1 MSRGARIPEHTAGAQ
16 NSLEKSG
23 THRNNQ
29 PKEKR
34 MNIGSICTRD
44 PVTIDEDMNLTQAA
58 QRMRDEH
65 VGALVVTGPGP
76 EGPPA
81 ALGVVTDRDLAIE
94 VLARGRD
101 GASVSVGSLLS
112 GRLVAVPHDATLSE
126 ALVAMEGEGVR
137 RLLVTGPAQE
147 LLGIVSIDDLIDVLA
162 GDMARLAQS
171 LRKARERE
179 MRGWLPAIDI
189 EGMPLV
195 PGDIA

>member
-1 MSRGARIPEHTAGAQ
+1 
-16 NSLEKSG
+16 
-23 THRNNQ
+23 
-29 PKEKR
+29 
-34 MNIGSICTRD
+34 MNIGSLCKREA
-44 PVTIDEDMNLTQAA
+44 VTIDQDMSLHQAA

-65 VGALVVTGPGP
+65 VGALVVTGDGP
-76 EGPPA
+76 DGLA

-101 GASVSVGSLLS
+101 GASVSVGTLIS
-112 GRLVAVPHDATLSE
+112 GRLVAVAYDATLSD
-126 ALVAMEGEGVR
+126 AIAAMEGEGVR

-147 LLGIVSIDDLIDVLA
+147 LLGIVSIDDLIDVWA

-189 EGMPLV
+189 EGVPLI
-195 PGDIA
+195 PGDIRQAL

>member
-1 MSRGARIPEHTAGAQ
+1 MS
-16 NSLEKSG
+16 
-23 THRNNQ
+23 
-29 PKEKR
+29 
-34 MNIGSICTRD
+34 IGSICKRD

-65 VGALVVTGPGP
+65 VGVLVVTGPGP
-76 EGPPA
+76 EGPA

-112 GRLVAVPHDATLSE
+112 GRLLVAVPHDATLSD

-137 RLLVTGPAQE
+137 RLLVAGPAQE

-162 GDMARLAQS
+162 GDMARLAHS

-189 EGMPLV
+189 EGMPLI
-195 PGDIA
+195 PGDNA